1 MAVPPPP
8 PPPGGR
14 ALHSTI
20 HLSKILQNVI
30 EVVWRSDS
38 GLKAPEFAN
47 GLRVSECEL

>member
-1 MAVPPPP
+1 MAVPPR
-8 PPPGGR
+8 GQSL
-14 ALHSTI
+14 AYSTI
-20 HLSKILQNVI
+20 RLSKILQNVI